1 MSSDLRN
8 KKLPP
13 KKLPIDYLEEANST
27 VSAKECTGLT
37 PRAVK
42 TEAETES
49 YNELYN
55 VDVPDSDIPG
65 DAADRV
71 EESESK

>member
-1 MSSDLRN
+1 MSSKSKN

-13 KKLPIDYLEEANST
+13 KQLPIDFLESENST
-27 VSAKECTGLT
+27 VSARECTGLT

-49 YNELYN
+49 YNDLYN
-55 VDVPDSDIPG
+55 VDVPDN
-65 DAADRV
+65 
-71 EESESK
+71 

>member
-27 VSAKECTGLT
+27 VSARECTGLT

-42 TEAETES
+42 TEAETEA
-49 YNELYN
+49 YNDLYN
-55 VDVPDSDIPG
+55 VDIPDSDFPV
-65 DAADRV
+65 DRV
-71 EESESK
+71 EESNTK

>member
-27 VSAKECTGLT
+27 VSARECTGLT

-42 TEAETES
+42 TESETES
-49 YNELYN
+49 YNDLYN
-55 VDVPDSDIPG
+55 VDVPDSDFPVDG
-65 DAADRV
+65 V
-71 EESESK
+71 EESETK

>member
-1 MSSDLRN
+1 MSSDLKN

-13 KKLPIDYLEEANST
+13 KKLPIDYLESANST
-27 VSAKECTGLT
+27 VSARECTGLT
-37 PRAVK
+37 PRAIK

-55 VDVPDSDIPG
+55 VDVPESDFSG
-65 DAADRV
+65 DRV
-71 EESESK
+71 EESDTK

>member
-13 KKLPIDYLEEANST
+13 KKLPIDFLEESNST
-27 VSAKECTGLT
+27 VSSHECTGLT
-37 PRAVK
+37 PRGVR
-42 TEAETES
+42 TEAETEA

-55 VDVPDSDIPG
+55 VDVPK
-65 DAADRV
+65 DRV
-71 EESESK
+71 EESDTK

>member
-27 VSAKECTGLT
+27 ISARECTGLT

-42 TEAETES
+42 TESETES
-49 YNELYN
+49 YNDLYN
-55 VDVPDSDIPG
+55 VDVPDSDFPVDG
-65 DAADRV
+65 V
-71 EESESK
+71 EESETK